1 MLKEIEGY
9 IGIIKELHGEIK
21 KLIDQVPAESLD
33 WKPIEGTGELATNSM
48 GALVI
53 HMVGTEFNW
62 IKAVI
67 AGQPVSRDRDAE
79 FLAKGLGK
87 GELKSRLD
95 GAMKMAEEILP
106 GLTLEKLE
114 EGRKRRDQPVNVRWC
129 ILHVIEH
136 LGTHIGHMQ
145 LTHQLWM
152 AKAKK

>member
-21 KLIDQVPAESLD
+21 KLIDQVPLESLD

-48 GALVI
+48 AALVI
-53 HMVGTEFNW
+53 HMVGTQFNW

-79 FLAKGLGK
+79 FSAKGLAK
-87 GELKSRLD
+87 AELKSKLD
-95 GAMKMAEEILP
+95 GAMKMTEEILP
-106 GLTLEKLE
+106 GLTPAKLE
-114 EGRKRRDQPVNVRWC
+114 ESRKRRDQPVSVRWC

-136 LGTHIGHMQ
+136 LGMHIGHMQ
-145 LTHQLWM
+145 LTYQLWM
-152 AKAKK
+152 VKEKR